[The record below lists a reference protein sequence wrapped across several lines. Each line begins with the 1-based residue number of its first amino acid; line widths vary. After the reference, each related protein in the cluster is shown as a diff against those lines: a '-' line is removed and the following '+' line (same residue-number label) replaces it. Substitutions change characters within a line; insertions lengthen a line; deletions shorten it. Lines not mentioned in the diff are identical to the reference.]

1 MDLTKLRGRR
11 LIYRFIVNCGVAATI
26 LLFPEIVFSLYTTV
40 SEEGVRHVAK
50 RSPLPIDVLVG
61 QNIRICRLQKGL
73 SQGELGRRI
82 GVTFQQVQKY
92 EKGANRVG
100 ASRLTQIADVL
111 GVPIPTLFDGAP
123 TAAQSPPEQSPRY
136 LLAKPHSLRLLQG
149 FDRIDNDAT
158 RLAVLH
164 LVESLVQTPAR
175 AVAGKRESIRTR
187 RV

>member
-1 MDLTKLRGRR
+1 M
-11 LIYRFIVNCGVAATI
+11 
-26 LLFPEIVFSLYTTV
+26 
-40 SEEGVRHVAK
+40 RHHKKESDVAK

-82 GVTFQQVQKY
+82 GVTFQQVKKY
-92 EKGANRVG
+92 EKGPNRVG

-111 GVPIPTLFDGAP
+111 GVPIPTLFAGAP
-123 TAAQSPPEQSPRY
+123 SVGQAPPEQSPRY

-164 LVESLVQTPAR
+164 LVGGPVPTPGRGA
-175 AVAGKRESIRTR
+175 AGKRESGR
-187 RV
+187 

>member
-1 MDLTKLRGRR
+1 M
-11 LIYRFIVNCGVAATI
+11 
-26 LLFPEIVFSLYTTV
+26 
-40 SEEGVRHVAK
+40 AK

-123 TAAQSPPEQSPRY
+123 TAAQSQSPPEQSPRY

-149 FDRIDNDAT
+149 FDRIDSDAT

-175 AVAGKRESIRTR
+175 GGAGRRESVHRR

>member
-1 MDLTKLRGRR
+1 MAFFNKKESD
-11 LIYRFIVNCGVAATI
+11 
-26 LLFPEIVFSLYTTV
+26 
-40 SEEGVRHVAK
+40 VAK

-123 TAAQSPPEQSPRY
+123 SVGQASPEQSPRY

-175 AVAGKRESIRTR
+175 AAAGKREGAQR
-187 RV
+187 RR

>member
-1 MDLTKLRGRR
+1 
-11 LIYRFIVNCGVAATI
+11 
-26 LLFPEIVFSLYTTV
+26 
-40 SEEGVRHVAK
+40 VAK

-123 TAAQSPPEQSPRY
+123 SVGQATPEQSPRY

-149 FDRIDNDAT
+149 FDKIDNDAT

-164 LVESLVQTPAR
+164 LVESLMHGPAHQR
-175 AVAGKRESIRTR
+175 GAASKREGSR
-187 RV
+187 RRA

>member
-1 MDLTKLRGRR
+1 M
-11 LIYRFIVNCGVAATI
+11 
-26 LLFPEIVFSLYTTV
+26 
-40 SEEGVRHVAK
+40 AK

-82 GVTFQQVQKY
+82 GVTFQQIQKY

-123 TAAQSPPEQSPRY
+123 TANHNPPEQSPRS

-149 FDRIDNDAT
+149 FDRIENDAT

-164 LVESLVQTPAR
+164 LVESLVHMPAAR
-175 AVAGKRESIRTR
+175 GLSKRETAHRKR
-187 RV
+187 A

>member
-1 MDLTKLRGRR
+1 
-11 LIYRFIVNCGVAATI
+11 
-26 LLFPEIVFSLYTTV
+26 
-40 SEEGVRHVAK
+40 VAK

-61 QNIRICRLQKGL
+61 QNIRICRLQKGI

-123 TAAQSPPEQSPRY
+123 SSTQPMASPDQSPRF

-149 FDRIDNDAT
+149 FDKIDNDAT

-164 LVESLVQTPAR
+164 LVESLVPAPGR
-175 AVAGKRESIRTR
+175 SAAKREGARR

>member
-1 MDLTKLRGRR
+1 VD
-11 LIYRFIVNCGVAATI
+11 FP
-26 LLFPEIVFSLYTTV
+26 LFPGIEFLLYIIHRLEKE
-40 SEEGVRHVAK
+40 SAVAK

-123 TAAQSPPEQSPRY
+123 TAGQQPSSAPDQSPRY

-164 LVESLVQTPAR
+164 LVESLVQTPPR
-175 AVAGKRESIRTR
+175 AGSSKREGARSR

>member
-1 MDLTKLRGRR
+1 M
-11 LIYRFIVNCGVAATI
+11 
-26 LLFPEIVFSLYTTV
+26 
-40 SEEGVRHVAK
+40 AK
-50 RSPLPIDVLVG
+50 RSPLPVDVLVG

-100 ASRLTQIADVL
+100 ASCLTQIADVL

-123 TAAQSPPEQSPRY
+123 SPTHAQASPEQSPRY

-164 LVESLVQTPAR
+164 LVESLVPA
-175 AVAGKRESIRTR
+175 KREGSRR

>member
-1 MDLTKLRGRR
+1 
-11 LIYRFIVNCGVAATI
+11 
-26 LLFPEIVFSLYTTV
+26 
-40 SEEGVRHVAK
+40 
-50 RSPLPIDVLVG
+50 VLVG

-123 TAAQSPPEQSPRY
+123 TAGHHQAAPEQSPRY

-164 LVESLVQTPAR
+164 LVESLVQTPPAR
-175 AVAGKRESIRTR
+175 GTAPSKRESAHR
-187 RV
+187 RRA

>member
-1 MDLTKLRGRR
+1 M
-11 LIYRFIVNCGVAATI
+11 
-26 LLFPEIVFSLYTTV
+26 
-40 SEEGVRHVAK
+40 AK

-164 LVESLVQTPAR
+164 LVESLVPTSAR
-175 AVAGKRESIRTR
+175 GAAGKRESARSR

>member
-1 MDLTKLRGRR
+1 M
-11 LIYRFIVNCGVAATI
+11 
-26 LLFPEIVFSLYTTV
+26 
-40 SEEGVRHVAK
+40 AK
-50 RSPLPIDVLVG
+50 RSPLPIDILVG
-61 QNIRICRLQKGL
+61 QNIRICRLQKAL

-123 TAAQSPPEQSPRY
+123 TAAQTSTEPTARF

-149 FDRIDNDAT
+149 FDKIDNDAT

-164 LVESLVQTPAR
+164 LVESLIQTPAR
-175 AVAGKRESIRTR
+175 SGSARREAAQRKRA
-187 RV
+187 

>member
-1 MDLTKLRGRR
+1 
-11 LIYRFIVNCGVAATI
+11 
-26 LLFPEIVFSLYTTV
+26 
-40 SEEGVRHVAK
+40 
-50 RSPLPIDVLVG
+50 VLVG
-61 QNIRICRLQKGL
+61 QNVRICRLQKGL

-100 ASRLTQIADVL
+100 ASRLTQIAEVL

-123 TAAQSPPEQSPRY
+123 APTHALSPPEQSPRY

-164 LVESLVQTPAR
+164 LVESLVPA
-175 AVAGKRESIRTR
+175 KREGAR
-187 RV
+187 RRA

>member
-1 MDLTKLRGRR
+1 
-11 LIYRFIVNCGVAATI
+11 
-26 LLFPEIVFSLYTTV
+26 
-40 SEEGVRHVAK
+40 
-50 RSPLPIDVLVG
+50 LVG

-123 TAAQSPPEQSPRY
+123 TAAQQSPPEQSPRY

-149 FDRIDNDAT
+149 FDRIDSDAT

-164 LVESLVQTPAR
+164 LVESLVQTPGR
-175 AVAGKRESIRTR
+175 AGAAKREGVRSR

>member
-1 MDLTKLRGRR
+1 
-11 LIYRFIVNCGVAATI
+11 
-26 LLFPEIVFSLYTTV
+26 
-40 SEEGVRHVAK
+40 VAK

-123 TAAQSPPEQSPRY
+123 SHGSAPVEQSPRY

-149 FDRIDNDAT
+149 FDKIDNDAT

-164 LVESLVQTPAR
+164 LVESLMQTPGRGGSA
-175 AVAGKRESIRTR
+175 KREGSR
-187 RV
+187 RRA

>member
-1 MDLTKLRGRR
+1 M
-11 LIYRFIVNCGVAATI
+11 
-26 LLFPEIVFSLYTTV
+26 
-40 SEEGVRHVAK
+40 AK
-50 RSPLPIDVLVG
+50 RSPLPIDILVG

-82 GVTFQQVQKY
+82 GVTFQQIQKY

-111 GVPIPTLFDGAP
+111 AVPIPTLFDGAP
-123 TAAQSPPEQSPRY
+123 TVAHNPPEQSPRH

-149 FDRIDNDAT
+149 FDRIENDAT

-164 LVESLVQTPAR
+164 LVESLVHAPAR
-175 AVAGKRESIRTR
+175 VGRRENAQRKRA
-187 RV
+187 

>member
-1 MDLTKLRGRR
+1 MAIRKSGPLDAMVGAKIRMFRINRGM
-11 LIYRFIVNCGVAATI
+11 
-26 LLFPEIVFSLYTTV
+26 SQTV
-40 SEEGVRHVAK
+40 LAE
-50 RSPLPIDVLVG
+50 
-61 QNIRICRLQKGL
+61 
-73 SQGELGRRI
+73 RI

-123 TAAQSPPEQSPRY
+123 TVGQASPEQSPRY

-164 LVESLVQTPAR
+164 LVESLMHAPVTRGA
-175 AVAGKRESIRTR
+175 ASKREGSR
-187 RV
+187 RRA